1 MISTPLD
8 GIVATNGT
16 YSREGLRT
24 SRTTI
29 GKIGNGR
36 LSGQPLTRRAV
47 EVVRRIRE
55 RSGGAYPIIGVGGLM
70 SPDDVC
76 AMLDAGASLVQL
88 YTGYIYE
95 GPRLLRKICRRLIA
109 DASPP
114 AATADLSP
122 AAPTDLPSAP
132 ATPAAPPKMPQTP
145 QAASATEPAETE
157 GRGSASTAPE
167 PSEK

>member
-1 MISTPLD
+1 
-8 GIVATNGT
+8 
-16 YSREGLRT
+16 
-24 SRTTI
+24 
-29 GKIGNGR
+29 
-36 LSGQPLTRRAV
+36 
-47 EVVRRIRE
+47 
-55 RSGGAYPIIGVGGLM
+55 M